1 VGHPLGEGIFL
12 TVRKA
17 IRETLWLL
25 IESPEGGHASTLLFL
40 VCVSPTKAIRLTE
53 LRVSKRFPPFLQK
66 WLHPDRIEPSARPE
80 RSWIKG
86 G

>member
-1 VGHPLGEGIFL
+1 VKPINVGQTSAGGGNFIL

-53 LRVSKRFPPFLQK
+53 LRVSKK
-66 WLHPDRIEPSARPE
+66 VSAISGRMAAATPH
-80 RSWIKG
+80 RTNCAA
-86 G
+86 